1 MGFQQ
6 PSDSRIPVPYL
17 YGFFFLP
24 VELKIGPGLAL
35 KGQKGCFL
43 STKGSSSSSSTF
55 WPCTGRMPKSV
66 LSTGALLAGKQNKGS
81 LLLNRQGWMRA
92 GSTWVQSWVTKHKR
106 ENKAQQKKWHGVRHR
121 NKMERSHLKLCYEQG
136 YTWLSVGGAHSPWE
150 VLGLSPRGLLA
161 WISSCTLGPAGCLT
175 NAYFWS
181 PEDLVKW
188 ISTAQ
193 SSCFPGQWILDT
205 LECKGYLFM
214 GMYYIILKV
223 RVWLV
228 KINWNIT
235 EINKNTRLSRLCNL
249 TAIW

>member
-17 YGFFFLP
+17 DGFFFLP
-24 VELKIGPGLAL
+24 VELKIGLGLAL

-92 GSTWVQSWVTKHKR
+92 GSTWVQSWVMKHKR

-136 YTWLSVGGAHSPWE
+136 YTWLYGYA
-150 VLGLSPRGLLA
+150 LSG
-161 WISSCTLGPAGCLT
+161 
-175 NAYFWS
+175 WS
-181 PEDLVKW
+181 PQSLRGSGFIPQGPVGLDLFLHPW
-188 ISTAQ
+188 
-193 SSCFPGQWILDT
+193 SSWMSYKCL
-205 LECKGYLFM
+205 L
-214 GMYYIILKV
+214 
-223 RVWLV
+223 LV
-228 KINWNIT
+228 
-235 EINKNTRLSRLCNL
+235 TRGSCEMD
-249 TAIW
+249 